1 MSSLEVMAELQ
12 INESVAAARE
22 NHYISGLRDQATSAL
37 RHQAESYAMLAL
49 ASALRL
55 YALHKIQAGRSY
67 TPGCMM
73 RAAARYTGQTFK
85 ARDYLVAAKALRERA
100 LGAGQ

>member
-12 INESVAAARE
+12 LADSVAAARE
-22 NHYISGLRDQATSAL
+22 NHYISGLRS
-37 RHQAESYAMLAL
+37 QAESYAMLAL

-67 TPGCMM
+67 TPGRMM
-73 RAAARYTGQTFK
+73 RAAARYTGETFK

-100 LGAGQ
+100 LGAGH